1 MTIPLTREQF
11 EELWD
16 LTAGRRLVKRRWVI
30 PEDGVELEI
39 DVFEK
44 LAAVDEL
51 RVQQAAGGLKQR
63 LPRLAA
69 LAALAQWRARQ
80 LVGSMK
86 ARPPRKEASS
96 K

>member
-1 MTIPLTREQF
+1 KAVAPLDGTLALNVLDEVVQAANRSDVDTTQ
-11 EELWD
+11 
-16 LTAGRRLVKRRWVI
+16 GRT
-30 PEDGVELEI
+30 GLEI

-51 RVQQAAGGLKQR
+51 RVRQAAGGLKQR

-69 LAALAQWRARQ
+69 LAALAQWRAQQ
-80 LVGSMK
+80 LVSGMK